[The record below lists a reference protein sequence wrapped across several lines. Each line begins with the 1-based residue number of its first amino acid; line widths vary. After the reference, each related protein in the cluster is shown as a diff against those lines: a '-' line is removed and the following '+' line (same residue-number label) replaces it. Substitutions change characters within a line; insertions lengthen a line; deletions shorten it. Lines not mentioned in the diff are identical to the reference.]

1 MKNRNRASRA
11 ERGLQVAGYWKIQSM
26 MGNQNIP
33 HRIQREK
40 ERASVPP
47 RAVLSHSPEMN
58 RMIGWSLFK
67 KHLPRG

>member
-1 MKNRNRASRA
+1 MRAGSRA
-11 ERGLQVAGYWKIQSM
+11 PGYLNIQSM

-47 RAVLSHSPEMN
+47 RAVLSHSPAMN